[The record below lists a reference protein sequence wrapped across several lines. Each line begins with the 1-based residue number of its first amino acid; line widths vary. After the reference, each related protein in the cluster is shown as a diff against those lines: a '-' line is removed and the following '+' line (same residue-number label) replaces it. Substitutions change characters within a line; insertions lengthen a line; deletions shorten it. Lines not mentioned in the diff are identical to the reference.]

1 MLLKEIFSKKKK
13 LFREI
18 LSQKLL
24 NQTTYEK
31 SYIRRVS
38 AELTSVCLLDNCRSF
53 FNTTK
58 KVHSKKRK
66 GRIKNFRKFELKY
79 KKKKKV
85 SKKKVKT
92 KSPEETKKDRE
103 KQIKIKKRSK
113 KKKIKNATKRLR
125 NPYKKRD
132 ARIKRIGHKGSSSYT
147 TTFLYQNRKINLIR
161 FKQPICNMT
170 RPINFTDLF
179 LKGLKTLLT
188 GRIKKN
194 DNTLIILEAKRG
206 GFSCYSSGFRGFI
219 SKYHF
224 QLIVGFWGR
233 GIKRIIRKT
242 GDLTVLRQFIRSQ
255 RFQWSVSPPPRFKF
269 LIRTL
274 VKHYRFR
281 KNKLNLSRKKRTETP
296 TKMLPKFVFIS
307 QNYVVPKKGKLLS
320 QRSDSFLEIPFDKYR
335 WAAEGWD
342 FAFKGYHQ
350 RCRAFDRNKNKK
362 KKE

>member
-18 LSQKLL
+18 LSQKLI

-31 SYIRRVS
+31 SYVRRVS
-38 AELTSVCLLDNCRSF
+38 VELTAICLLDNCRSF

-58 KVHSKKRK
+58 KVHQKKRK
-66 GRIKNFRKFELKY
+66 GRIKNFRKFELKR
-79 KKKKKV
+79 KGKKKV
-85 SKKKVKT
+85 SKKKE
-92 KSPEETKKDRE
+92 SPEEKKDKE
-103 KQIKIKKRSK
+103 KQIRIKRRSK
-113 KKKIKNATKRLR
+113 RKKIRNSTKRLR
-125 NPYKKRD
+125 NPYKKRE
-132 ARIKRIGHKGSSSYT
+132 ARIKRIGHKGSAFYT

-161 FKQPICNMT
+161 FKQPICNMI

-188 GRIKKN
+188 GTIKKN

-219 SKYHF
+219 SKFHF
-224 QLIVGFWGR
+224 KRIVKFWGR
-233 GIKRIIRKT
+233 GIKSIIKKS
-242 GDLTVLRQFIRSQ
+242 GDFTLLKQFIQSQ
-255 RFQWSVSPPPRFKF
+255 RFQWSISPPPRFKF
-269 LIRTL
+269 FIRTL
-274 VKHYRFR
+274 ARHQRFR
-281 KNKLNLSRKKRTETP
+281 RNKLNLSRKKKTETP
-296 TKMLPKFVFIS
+296 TKMLPKLVFIS
-307 QNYVVPKKGKLLS
+307 QNYVVLKKEKLLS
-320 QRSDSFLEIPFDKYR
+320 QLSNSIFRTSFDKYR

-350 RCRAFDRNKNKK
+350 RCRAFDRNKNRK